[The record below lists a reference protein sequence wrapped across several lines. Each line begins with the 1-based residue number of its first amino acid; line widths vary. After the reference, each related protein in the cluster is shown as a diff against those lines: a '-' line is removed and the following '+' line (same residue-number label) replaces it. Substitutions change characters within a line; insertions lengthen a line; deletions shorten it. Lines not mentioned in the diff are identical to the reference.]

1 VLFVYLVSG
10 CLLLTGAALLAA
22 RERSVK
28 LAGVLLQT
36 AVFFIA
42 LWLWVEGGR
51 EIRRV
56 FNFDFS
62 QEAVILYFL
71 LISVLVGLGW
81 FTFFVGL
88 RRAQLEENRLLS
100 STPHPSN
107 TVAAPQEVDW
117 QETPPTTQ
125 S

>member
-1 VLFVYLVSG
+1 VLFVYLISG

-42 LWLWVEGGR
+42 LWLWTEGAR

-56 FNFDFS
+56 SGIDLS

-71 LISVLVGLGW
+71 VIVVLVGLGW
-81 FTFFVGL
+81 LTFFLGL

-100 STPHPSN
+100 STAHPRN
-107 TVAAPQEVDW
+107 TLAAPQEADW
-117 QETPPTTQ
+117 QETPPSPQ